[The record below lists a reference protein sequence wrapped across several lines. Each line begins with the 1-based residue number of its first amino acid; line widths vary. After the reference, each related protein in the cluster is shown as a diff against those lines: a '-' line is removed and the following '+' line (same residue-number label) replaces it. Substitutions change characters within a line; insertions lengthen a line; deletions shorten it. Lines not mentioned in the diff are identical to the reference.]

1 MAAGYPS
8 RNTGYPSGPSAGGG
22 TLGWVE
28 RGAWDFSA
36 ADSVAAPGTDGAAI
50 TVAGLVLGTDN
61 GNGGAGRGTI
71 VNTNGAGLSL
81 TPAASTAQSLGTST
95 RTATIVTLAL
105 DDLGLTAGDDL
116 DALVLVQVAA
126 YVPVA
131 TADYIAIGVES
142 SVNRVGSGATG
153 RGEWFGATLASSA
166 VRLCEGSQVSG
177 SVTTNSQGAV
187 VGSAAS
193 VRVWALRIRGRAI
206 ECLYANDLDP
216 MTAAAAD
223 ALAELTMYSTGH
235 ARYGGGMPTGPMDV
249 LIAVGAASA
258 VSPPALTVHKLRV
271 LERAVS

>member
-1 MAAGYPS
+1 MGFLGGS
-8 RNTGYPSGPSAGGG
+8 SLGGVGSGQGSLA
-22 TLGWVE
+22 WVQ

-36 ADSVAAPGTDGAAI
+36 AASVAAPATDGGSI
-50 TVAGLVLGTDN
+50 VVAGLTLGTDN
-61 GNGGAGRGTI
+61 GDGGAGRGTI
-71 VNTNGAGLSL
+71 LNTEEVGVSL
-81 TPAASTAQSLGTST
+81 TPAASTSQTFGTST
-95 RTATIVTLAL
+95 RTATIITLAL
-105 DDLGLTAGDDL
+105 SDLGLTASDNL
-116 DALVLVQVAA
+116 EALVLVQVAA

-153 RGEWFGATLASSA
+153 RGEWFGATFASSA

-177 SVTTNSQGAV
+177 AIATNSQGAV

-193 VRVWALRIRGRAI
+193 VRVWALRIRGRSI

-223 ALAELTMYSTGH
+223 ALSELTAYSTGH

-258 VSPPALTVHKLRV
+258 VSPPALTIQKLRV
-271 LERAVS
+271 LERTVT